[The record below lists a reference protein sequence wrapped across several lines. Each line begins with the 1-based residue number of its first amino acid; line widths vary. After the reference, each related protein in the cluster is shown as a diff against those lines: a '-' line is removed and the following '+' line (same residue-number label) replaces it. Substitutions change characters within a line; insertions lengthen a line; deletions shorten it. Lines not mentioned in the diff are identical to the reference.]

1 MDRQD
6 ASVGVSVMPPAAD
19 PDSNA
24 NNKAKLSRHKLASQ
38 TQHVHSVLSSGPD
51 IIYSTHDS

>member
-19 PDSNA
+19 PDSNT
-24 NNKAKLSRHKLASQ
+24 NNKAKLEVVTNQPAKRNMNI
-38 TQHVHSVLSSGPD
+38 P
-51 IIYSTHDS
+51 Y